1 MSNEASNSPAFA
13 GPTWLRAWFAAFA
26 ADAPPVEL
34 GPGTRLWLRPG
45 HRRVGGLPLRVLRS
59 PTNDHTPRY
68 DWAGDLSP
76 DALADWLVASRRA
89 FAWDLLELDLLAPES
104 NAARVLADLPK
115 PWRRMDLRARWETPV
130 IDLAQ
135 GGDAYFA
142 GLPQKLRANTNRAE
156 NGLRKAGELI
166 ARDLA
171 QGADWLTWLD
181 ACLALEG
188 AGWKGEAGGA
198 IAQSRHTREFYLT
211 VLQHFRAA
219 GVLRLYGLTLD
230 GELLA
235 FNLLVRDG
243 HTWFGLKTGYAQDWA
258 KHSPGNVLFRHLLK
272 ELFADDGACTLDM
285 LDPVTDWK
293 RRWASR
299 IEPRLRLRLY
309 APGWRGGLAYH
320 AERIARRL
328 YHSPAGQ
335 HLIRLGRKRP

>member
-1 MSNEASNSPAFA
+1 MNGSANATSLFA
-13 GPTWLRAWFAAFA
+13 APPWLTAWFAAFA
-26 ADAPPVEL
+26 PATAPFEL
-34 GPGTRLWLRPG
+34 GTHTSPWLR
-45 HRRVGGLPLRVLRS
+45 RDRLRVLGLPLRALRS
-59 PTNDHTPRY
+59 PTNDHSPRY
-68 DWAGDLSP
+68 DWPCQLLAHDLVA
-76 DALADWLVASRRA
+76 ALAASRRA
-89 FAWDLLELDLLAPES
+89 YAWDVLELELLAPES
-104 NAARVLADLPK
+104 NAARLLATLPK
-115 PWRRMDLRARWETPV
+115 PWRRMDLRARSETAI
-130 IDLAQ
+130 IDLEQ
-135 GGDAYFA
+135 GADAYFA

-156 NGLRKAGELI
+156 NGLRKAGELV

-171 QGADWLTWLD
+171 RGDDWLTWLD

-198 IAQSRHTREFYLT
+198 IAQNDTTRAFYLT
-211 VLQHFRAA
+211 VLQHFHAA

-258 KHSPGNVLFRHLLK
+258 KYSPGNVLLRHLLK
-272 ELFADDGACTLDM
+272 ELFADDGAHALDM

-320 AERIARRL
+320 AERCARRL
-328 YHSPAGQ
+328 HQSPVGQ
-335 HLIRLGRKRP
+335 RLIRLARRRP

>member
-1 MSNEASNSPAFA
+1 MSNEANNGLAFA
-13 GPTWLRAWFAAFA
+13 GPTWLAAWFAAFA
-26 ADAPPVEL
+26 ADAPPFAL
-34 GPGTRLWLRPG
+34 GPGTQLWLRAG
-45 HRRVGGLPLRVLRS
+45 HTRVVGLPLRVLRS
-59 PTNDHTPRY
+59 PTNEHTPRY
-68 DWAGDLSP
+68 DWSGELSP
-76 DALADWLVASRRA
+76 DALVGWLAASRRA

-104 NAARVLADLPK
+104 NAARVLASLSK
-115 PWRRMDLRARWETPV
+115 PWRRIDLRARWETPI
-130 IDLAQ
+130 IDLGQ
-135 GGDAYFA
+135 GADAYFA

-156 NGLRKAGELI
+156 NGLRKAGELST
-166 ARDLA
+166 RELA

-188 AGWKGEAGGA
+188 AGWKGDVGGA
-198 IAQSRHTREFYLT
+198 IAQSQHTREFYLT
-211 VLQHFRAA
+211 VLQHFRAVGA
-219 GVLRLYGLTLD
+219 LRLYGLTLD

-243 HTWFGLKTGYAQDWA
+243 QTWFGLKTGYAQAWA
-258 KHSPGNVLFRHLLK
+258 KHSPGNVLFRHLLN
-272 ELFADDGACTLDM
+272 ELFADHGACTLDM

-320 AERIARRL
+320 AERTARRL

-335 HLIRLGRKRP
+335 HLIRIARKRP

>member
-1 MSNEASNSPAFA
+1 MSNEINDGQAFA
-13 GPTWLRAWFAAFA
+13 GPTWLGAWFAAFA
-26 ADAPPVEL
+26 PDAPPIVL
-34 GPGTRLWLRPG
+34 GQGTHPRLLAG
-45 HRRVGGLPLRVLRS
+45 HTRVVGLPLRVLRS

-68 DWAGDLSP
+68 DWTGDLSP
-76 DALADWLVASRRA
+76 DALADRLAASRRA
-89 FAWDLLELDLLAPES
+89 FAWDLLELDLLTPES
-104 NAARVLADLPK
+104 NAARVLVSLPE
-115 PWRRMDLRARWETPV
+115 PWRRTDLRARWETPV
-130 IDLAQ
+130 IDLNQAA
-135 GGDAYFA
+135 DAYFA

-171 QGADWLTWLD
+171 QGDDWLTWLD

-198 IAQSRHTREFYLT
+198 IAQNDATRAFYLT
-211 VLQHFRAA
+211 VLQHFHAA

-258 KHSPGNVLFRHLLK
+258 KYSPGNVLLRHLLK
-272 ELFADDGACTLDM
+272 ELFADDGAHALDM

-320 AERIARRL
+320 AERFARRL
-328 YHSPAGQ
+328 YQSPVGQ
-335 HLIRLGRKRP
+335 RLIRLARRRP